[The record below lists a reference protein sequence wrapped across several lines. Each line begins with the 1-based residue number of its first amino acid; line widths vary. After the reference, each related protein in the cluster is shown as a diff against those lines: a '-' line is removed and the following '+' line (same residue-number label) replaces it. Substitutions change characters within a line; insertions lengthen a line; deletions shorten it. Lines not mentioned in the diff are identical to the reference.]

1 MQRFIFY
8 LFTALTI
15 TAVSC
20 SEKDTQITGEG
31 VILYPQ
37 NKAEQAIRL
46 QVISDRIIRVTSVP
60 GKEFPHTES
69 LMAVKKPSSVNEF
82 NVGENDTAIVLS
94 TPQLKAYVS
103 TLTGEVWF
111 TDPAGNMLLK
121 EKKGGGKSFEKVKL
135 EGEDYYAV
143 QQQFESPDNE
153 ALYGL
158 GCNQTSFMNLK
169 GKDADLYQYNTLTA
183 VPFLLSTR
191 NYGILWDNYSRS
203 KFGDKRDYQDISS
216 MKLYNSRGQPGG
228 LTATY
233 SYRKE
238 REKVF
243 TRREETEINYRFIP
257 DLAGL
262 PDGYDLENGYVTW
275 EGFIEPA
282 VGGQHKFIFTSAGY
296 ARLYID
302 DRLIF
307 DRWRVAWN
315 ASSNYFD
322 LPMEEGKKYSVR
334 IEWIPDGG
342 ESYIAL
348 QHLDPLPEDEQNR
361 ISLYSE
367 VARQID
373 YYFINGR
380 DMDDVISGYRT
391 VTGKAPVM
399 PRWAMGFWQSR
410 ERYTSQEEL
419 LSVVREF
426 RKREIPLDNIVQDW
440 QYWPTDSWGDH
451 EFDRDRFPDPE
462 GMIQTLHDSLNTKIM
477 ISVWPKYYTGTDNY
491 KVMNSKGWL
500 YKRNIEKG
508 QRDWLGYVS
517 TFYDAYNEE
526 AQQAFWQQINDSLF
540 SKGIDAWW
548 LDATEPDINSNL
560 PMDER
565 KALMHPTALGP
576 AAEYFNAF
584 SLVNAKAVYEGQRR
598 TDPDKRVFILTRSAY
613 AGIQR
618 YSAANWSGDIAA
630 RWHDMEAQIPGGLN
644 LCMSGIPWWTMDI
657 GGFAVE
663 SRYHNPSPEDLEEW
677 RELMTRWYQYGAFCP
692 IFRSHGQYPYREIFN
707 VAPESHPAYQSMLSY
722 DRLRY
727 RLMPYIYSLA
737 GHTWLNDYTVMRGL
751 AMDFTADSK
760 VYDIKDQYMFG
771 PALLVNPVYK
781 YKARSRKVYLPASC
795 GWYDFYTGSYLT
807 GGQLVNAPAP
817 YERIPL
823 YVKEGSVIPLGPE
836 LQYST
841 EKPAEPISLFVYTGK
856 DGQFVLYED
865 ENTNYNYEEGA
876 YSLISFDYNEQDKT
890 LSIGQRQGEYP
901 GMLKERTF
909 RIFIISEENPV
920 ATDPDQEP
928 FITVKY
934 DGSAQKIKL

>member
-1 MQRFIFY
+1 MQKLTLY
-8 LFTALTI
+8 LLTALI
-15 TAVSC
+15 LVSVSC
-20 SEKDTQITGEG
+20 SEKDTLITSEG
-31 VILYPQ
+31 IILYPRS
-37 NKAEQAIRL
+37 KPEQSVRL
-46 QVISDRIIRVTSVP
+46 QVISDRIIRVTAIPERYFP
-60 GKEFPHTES
+60 GTES
-69 LMAVKKPSSVNEF
+69 LMAVKGPSPDTDFMVE
-82 NVGENDTAIVLS
+82 ENDTATVLS
-94 TPQLKAYVS
+94 TARLKAYVS
-103 TLTGEVWF
+103 NLTGEVWF
-111 TDPAGNMLLK
+111 TDTAGIMLLE
-121 EKKGGGKSFEKVKL
+121 EKKGGGKSYEEVKL
-135 EGEDYYAV
+135 KGEKYYAV

-183 VPFLLSTR
+183 VPFLLSSR

-203 KFGDKRDYQDISS
+203 KFGDKREYEDISS
-216 MKLYNSRGQPGG
+216 MKLYNSEGQAGG
-228 LTATY
+228 LTASYYY
-233 SYRKE
+233 SKD
-238 REKVF
+238 REEVF
-243 TRREETEINYRFIP
+243 TRREEKEINYRFIP

-262 PDGYDLENGYVTW
+262 PGGYDLAEGYITW
-275 EGFIEPA
+275 EGFVEPA

-302 DRLIF
+302 NRLIF

-322 LPMEEGKKYSVR
+322 LPMEEGEKYSIR
-334 IEWIPDGG
+334 IEWVPDGG
-342 ESYIAL
+342 ESYMAL
-348 QHLDPLPEDEQNR
+348 KHLDPLPVDEQNR

-367 VARQID
+367 VASQID
-373 YYFINGR
+373 YYFISGS
-380 DMDDVISGYRT
+380 DMDDVISGYRS

-426 RKREIPLDNIVQDW
+426 RKRNIPLDNIVQDW
-440 QYWPTDSWGDH
+440 QYWPVDSWGDH
-451 EFDRDRFPDPE
+451 EFDPERFPDPE

-477 ISVWPKYYTGTDNY
+477 ISVWPKYYVGTDNY
-491 KVMNSKGWL
+491 KVMNNKGWL
-500 YKRNIEKG
+500 YKRNVEKG
-508 QRDWLGYVS
+508 QKDWLGYVS
-517 TFYDAYNEE
+517 TFYDAFNAE
-526 AQQAFWQQINDSLF
+526 ARQAFWQQINESLF

-565 KALMHPTALGP
+565 IALMDTTALGP

-644 LCMSGIPWWTMDI
+644 FCMSGIPWWTMDI

-663 SRYHNPSPEDLEEW
+663 SRYYNPSPEDLEEW
-677 RELMTRWYQYGAFCP
+677 RELMTRWFQYGTFCP

-707 VAPESHPAYQSMLSY
+707 VAPESHQAYQSMLAY
-722 DRLRY
+722 DKLRY

-737 GHTWLNDYTVMRGL
+737 GHTWLNDYTLMRGL

-781 YKARSRKVYLPASC
+781 YKERSRKVYLPASC
-795 GWYDFYTGSYLT
+795 GWYDFHTGMYLR
-807 GGQLVNAPAP
+807 GGQLINAPAP
-817 YERIPL
+817 YDKIPL
-823 YVKEGSVIPLGPE
+823 YIKEGSIIPLGPE
-836 LQYST
+836 IQYST
-841 EKPAEPISLFVYTGK
+841 EKPANPISLFVYAGA

-865 ENTNYNYEEGA
+865 GNTNYDYEEGA
-876 YSLISFDYNEQDKT
+876 YSLIRFDYDDNDKILT
-890 LSIGQRQGEYP
+890 IGQREGEFP

-909 RIFIISEENPV
+909 RIFLGSEENQL
-920 ATDPDQEP
+920 ATDPEQEP
-928 FITVKY
+928 HARLKY
-934 DGSAQKIKL
+934 DGSALKIKL

>member
-1 MQRFIFY
+1 MQRFKFY
-8 LFTALTI
+8 LFTALII

-31 VILYPQ
+31 VIVYPQ
-37 NKAEQAIRL
+37 NKTEQAIRL
-46 QVISDRIIRVTSVP
+46 QVITDNIIRVTSVP
-60 GKEFPHTES
+60 GKDFPHTES
-69 LMAVKKPSSVNEF
+69 LMAVKKPSPDIDFKVEKQ
-82 NVGENDTAIVLS
+82 DTVTMLS
-94 TPQLKAYVS
+94 TSRLKAYVS
-103 TLTGEVWF
+103 TTTGEVWF
-111 TDPAGNMLLK
+111 TDTDGNIILA
-121 EKKGGGKSFEKVKL
+121 EKKGGGKSFEEVKL
-135 EGEDYYAV
+135 EGDNYYAV

-183 VPFLLSTR
+183 IPFLLSSY

-216 MKLYNSRGQPGG
+216 MILYNSEGQPGG
-228 LTATY
+228 LTASY
-233 SYRKE
+233 SYRNDRDKI
-238 REKVF
+238 F
-243 TRREETEINYRFIP
+243 TRREEKGISYRFIP
-257 DLAGL
+257 DLVKL
-262 PDGYDLENGYVTW
+262 PAGYDLANGYVTW

-282 VGGQHKFIFTSAGY
+282 EGGQHKFIFTSAGY

-322 LPMEEGKKYSVR
+322 LPMEEGEKYRLR

-348 QHLDPLPEDEQNR
+348 KHLDPLPDDEQNR

-373 YYFINGR
+373 YYFINGS

-426 RKREIPLDNIVQDW
+426 RKRNIPLDNIVQDW

-451 EFDRDRFPDPE
+451 QFDPERFPDPE

-477 ISVWPKYYTGTDNY
+477 ISVWPKYYVGTDNY
-491 KVMNSKGWL
+491 KVMNNKGWL

-508 QRDWLGYVS
+508 QKDWLGYVS
-517 TFYDAYNEE
+517 TFYDAFNEE
-526 AQQAFWQQINDSLF
+526 AGRAFWQQINDSLY

-565 KALMHPTALGP
+565 KALMDPTALGP

-618 YSAANWSGDIAA
+618 YSTANWSGDIAA

-663 SRYHNPSPEDLEEW
+663 SRYYNPSPQDLEEW
-677 RELMTRWYQYGAFCP
+677 RELMTRWFQYGTFCP

-707 VAPESHPAYQSMLSY
+707 VAPESHPAYQTMLSF
-722 DRLRY
+722 DKLRY

-737 GHTWLNDYTVMRGL
+737 GHTWLNDYTIMRGL
-751 AMDFTADSK
+751 AMDFTADSQ
-760 VYDIKDQYMFG
+760 VHDIKDQYMFG
-771 PALLVNPVYK
+771 PALLVNPVYE
-781 YKARSRKVYLPASC
+781 YKARNRKVYLPASY
-795 GWYDFYTGSYLT
+795 GWYDFHTGVYYT
-807 GGQLVNAPAP
+807 GGQLINAPAP
-817 YERIPL
+817 YDIMPL
-823 YVKEGSVIPLGPE
+823 YIKEGSIIPFGPE
-836 LQYST
+836 IQYST
-841 EKPAEPISLFVYTGK
+841 EKPADPLSLFVYTGT

-865 ENTNYNYEEGA
+865 ANTNYNYEKGA
-876 YSLISFDYNEQDKT
+876 YSLISFDYNENDKT
-890 LSIGQRQGEYP
+890 LTIGQRQGEFTD
-901 GMLKERTF
+901 MLKERTF
-909 RIFIISEENPV
+909 RIFIVSEENQV

-928 FITVKY
+928 LTTVQY
-934 DGSAQKIKL
+934 DGTALKIKL